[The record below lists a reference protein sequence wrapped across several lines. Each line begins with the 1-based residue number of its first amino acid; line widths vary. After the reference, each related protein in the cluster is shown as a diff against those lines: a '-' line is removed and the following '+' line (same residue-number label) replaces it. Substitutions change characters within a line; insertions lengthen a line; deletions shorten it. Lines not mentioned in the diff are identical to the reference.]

1 MVRINLKI
9 GLVLLSVFLTGCF
22 GSDSDSDSKDY
33 IKEEITFT
41 SAESFLDFISETNE
55 ITSNQTVTLQ
65 LKADETFTLK
75 DIDLIVKGNLII
87 K

>member
-22 GSDSDSDSKDY
+22 GSDSDSKDY